1 MNEEIMS
8 RHNKD
13 SVLFSVRFHR
23 YENIELIELL
33 ALKSTK
39 FNLFY
44 NIMLIFFLAHEIEH
58 YHYQELPFAY
68 YSTCILISITKA

>member
-8 RHNKD
+8 IRNKD
-13 SVLFSVRFHR
+13 SVLFSASFQR
-23 YENIELIELL
+23 YENIELGELL

-44 NIMLIFFLAHEIEH
+44 NIMLIFFLAH
-58 YHYQELPFAY
+58 
-68 YSTCILISITKA
+68 